1 MNRALI
7 LVLAL
12 GATLAH
18 ALDAPNIVT
27 IAPGIVTAGQP
38 TAKALASLRDEGFTA
53 VVYLV
58 PPGASDAVAGE
69 ADIVRSQGMDFT
81 QLPMRWEEPT
91 DANFDAFA
99 AAMARTHDGK
109 VLVHCQVNLRASTMT
124 FLYRAIVL
132 REPVDKAYES
142 VTGVWSPNA
151 VWKRYITAQ
160 LARAGIAFDP
170 F

>member
-91 DANFDAFA
+91 DADFDAFA
-99 AAMARTHDGK
+99 AAMTRTRDGK

-124 FLYRAIVL
+124 FHGHHPSIDQDSRSDLTKRPL
-132 REPVDKAYES
+132 RY
-142 VTGVWSPNA
+142 
-151 VWKRYITAQ
+151 
-160 LARAGIAFDP
+160 
-170 F
+170 